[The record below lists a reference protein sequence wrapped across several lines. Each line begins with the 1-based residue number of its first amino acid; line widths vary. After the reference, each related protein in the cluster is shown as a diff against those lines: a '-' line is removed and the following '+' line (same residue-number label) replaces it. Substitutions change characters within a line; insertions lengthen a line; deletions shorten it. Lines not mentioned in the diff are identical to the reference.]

1 MARIPNYKALVRFYN
16 GRPSDVKVFF
26 EHLPK
31 LVSDGLPYEIAIAY
45 SFLKIEQ
52 AQNRALY
59 GGVVKVHRGNA
70 EFVGRLMNHQH
81 LTRDGFKTIYKNVFG
96 QPLKDATATKL
107 KEAEKARDK
116 VIHGKNV
123 SEDELREA
131 IADILEY
138 AEAFN
143 SEVSAVAG
151 FKPLGDMRGFKGR
164 ADSLDNRTTKWL
176 MRGLDFGVKA

>member
-1 MARIPNYKALVRFYN
+1 MPRIPNYKALVKFYN
-16 GRPSDVKVFF
+16 ERPDDVKIFF

-45 SFLKIEQ
+45 AFLKVEQ

-59 GGVVKVHRGNA
+59 GGVVKVHRGDA

-81 LTRDGFKTIYKNVFG
+81 LTRDGFKMIYANVFG
-96 QPLKDATATKL
+96 QSLNASTMSKL
-107 KEAEKARDK
+107 AIAEKIRDK
-116 VIHGKNV
+116 VIHGKSV
-123 SEDELREA
+123 SDDEVREA

-143 SEVSAVAG
+143 SEVQSLAG

-164 ADSLDNRTTKWL
+164 ADCLDKRTTKWL
-176 MRGLDFGVKA
+176 MRGLGFGVKA